1 MPVEEVLVGTEQ
13 LIAFLQQGIAWI
25 VRFFETAWRW
35 SFGEIVSMFKK
46 YGPVFTSQPIWKQVL
61 MVIVAAAVAYMLFRV
76 LRELLAAV
84 MKILDGFVTL
94 LKAIVQNI
102 VPLLI
107 AGAVAVGGSW
117 VVNNVNIGWLP

>member
-1 MPVEEVLVGTEQ
+1 MSTEQ

-35 SFGEIVSMFKK
+35 SFGEIVAMFKK
-46 YGPVFTSQPIWKQVL
+46 YGPVFTAQPIWKQVV
-61 MVIVAAAVAYMLFRV
+61 MIVVGAAVAYILYTIFRD
-76 LRELLAAV
+76 LLAAI

-102 VPLLI
+102 VPILI
-107 AGAVAVGGSW
+107 AGALAVGGSW
-117 VVNNVNIGWLP
+117 IVNNINIGWLP